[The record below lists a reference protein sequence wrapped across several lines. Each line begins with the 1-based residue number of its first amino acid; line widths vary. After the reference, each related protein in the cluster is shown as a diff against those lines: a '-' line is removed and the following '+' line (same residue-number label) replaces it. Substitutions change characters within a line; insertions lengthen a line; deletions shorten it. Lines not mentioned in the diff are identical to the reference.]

1 MINSPTLLPTCDDR
15 RPRVRRIVV
24 GAGLLLL
31 GAALAAAPDS
41 PLDAVQKS
49 AGEWVKLRAET
60 ARLESQ
66 WASQK
71 TLLESTVKSLEERA
85 RLLED
90 KRENVKL
97 RTAKDREELETMR
110 AKNQATAVEIAAAEQ
125 RLTALS
131 ARLVELRPQLP
142 PRLSSALEM
151 SYRSLVA
158 TPLAAGDR
166 MRLVTTILNRCAQF
180 NQTVTC
186 GEEVLTLESGA
197 APKLYPVIYWGLAQG
212 YALDPAARRAWVGA
226 PTPQGWNW
234 TPRPDAAEPVRQLIA
249 IYQGKSDPD
258 FVGLPARLS
267 HLLPAPTK

>member
-1 MINSPTLLPTCDDR
+1 MINSPTLNPTRDLR
-15 RPRVRRIVV
+15 RPRAWSLFGGV
-24 GAGLLLL
+24 GLLLL
-31 GAALAAAPDS
+31 TAPLSAVPDT

-49 AGEWVKLRAET
+49 ASEWVRLRAET
-60 ARLESQ
+60 TRLETQ

-85 RLLED
+85 MLLED

-97 RTAKDREELETMR
+97 RTAKDREELDTMR
-110 AKNQATAVEIAAAEQ
+110 AKNQATAADIAAAEQ

-151 SYRSLVA
+151 SYRSLA
-158 TPLAAGDR
+158 GTPLAAGDR

-186 GEEVLTLESGA
+186 GEEVLTLEGGV

-212 YALDPAARRAWVGA
+212 YALDPTAGRAWVGA
-226 PTPQGWNW
+226 PTPQGWQW
-234 TPRPDAAEPVRQLIA
+234 TPQPDAAEPVRQLIA
-249 IYQGKSDPD
+249 IYHGKSDPD